1 MPVLTTP
8 IGVLLTLQL
17 AAAPP
22 APPPPP
28 TASPDPTPSSEG
40 ASSDL
45 AAEAPVPDWVPEGG
59 SSAHKTDVDPHEVN
73 RKVRNAARTTIA
85 GGGIALVGIAVG
97 VSGLLMYMIPKQ
109 QLTKLTDDTG
119 HYKPGDAK
127 RQSAIATMQAAPYV
141 GYAGVGLVAV
151 GILTA
156 VIAGARFKKL
166 RENKRTSM
174 AFGPMHM
181 FKGGG
186 LSAEVRF

>member
-1 MPVLTTP
+1 MPALTTSL
-8 IGVLLTLQL
+8 GVLLSLQL
-17 AAAPP
+17 AAPP

-28 TASPDPTPSSEG
+28 AGPEPTPANLA

-59 SSAHKTDVDPHEVN
+59 SSAHKTEVDPHEVN
-73 RKVRNAARTTIA
+73 RKVRNAGRTTIA
-85 GGGIALVGIAVG
+85 GGAIALVGIAAG
-97 VSGLLMYMIPKQ
+97 VSGLLMFMIPKK
-109 QLTKLTDDTG
+109 QLAKLTDESG
-119 HYKPGDAK
+119 HYEPGDAK
-127 RQSAIATMQAAPYV
+127 RQSAIATMQVAPYV
-141 GYAGVGLVAV
+141 AYAGAGLAVV

-174 AFGPMHM
+174 AFGPMNL